1 MNTTYFTYESLSFN
15 YTNTE
20 LNDVIDEILE
30 QYDEDSFSFIS
41 LCDSLMYKAKNENK
55 LNCKPNTVY
64 LSNNLDNK
72 EYERISLVLWKKI
85 WNHELCLDFHV
96 ENTMIRDYRFIKIKH
111 DEKKCRKIEET
122 HSDD

>member
-15 YTNTE
+15 YTDTE
-20 LNDVIDEILE
+20 LKDVIDEILK
-30 QYDEDSFSFIS
+30 QYDEDSISFIS

-85 WNHELCLDFHV
+85 WNHELCLNFHV
-96 ENTMIRDYRFIKIKH
+96 ENTMNRDYRFIKIKH

>member
-15 YTNTE
+15 YTDTE
-20 LNDVIDEILE
+20 LKDVIDEILK
-30 QYDEDSFSFIS
+30 QYDENSFSFVS

-72 EYERISLVLWKKI
+72 EYERISFVLWKKI
-85 WNHELCLDFHV
+85 WNHELCIDFHI
-96 ENTMIRDYRFIKIKH
+96 EPTKNKEYRFIIIK
-111 DEKKCRKIEET
+111 DNEA
-122 HSDD
+122 